1 MGFIGLMATTHV
13 VMAIAGCCFFL
24 GDSSM
29 AMIVIAAVG
38 SQIPDLDTTTSVVG
52 RMFYPVSAWIEQR
65 YPHRT
70 VTHSL
75 GLTVWIAAVAIIPW
89 ILLNYSWRYWVAL
102 PLAHLLSCL
111 GDTLTKTGIAWLWPN
126 PARVVFLKNP
136 HRRIETGTPT
146 EYLLLVVLVVVAL
159 IATDI
164 NTNGGLWLAITRS
177 LGNAQAVEA
186 VMNESGAQR
195 HIWVEMSGVMAGD
208 RTPID
213 RRFFVVDQS
222 GPNRFVIQDDQGI
235 YETEVQIMPSRMRVE
250 PGETATV
257 REEAIVLNDEPL
269 LDRLITLY
277 ESNPNSAI
285 YLSGNMTVDAP
296 EEISPPLTPNQLQT
310 IIKSGNQIQ
319 LHYAD
324 IVTLGRMSD
333 NQWATGQ
340 IVARIFTPPPF

>member
-1 MGFIGLMATTHV
+1 MFIGLMATTHV

-24 GDSSM
+24 GDSSLP
-29 AMIVIAAVG
+29 MIAIAAVG

-52 RMFYPVSAWIEQR
+52 RLFYPVSHWIEQR

-75 GLTVWIAAVAIIPW
+75 GLTIWIAAVAIVPW

-126 PARVVFLKNP
+126 PARVVFLRNP

-146 EYLLLVVLVVVAL
+146 EYFLLVVLVAIAL
-159 IATDI
+159 LATDI

-195 HIWVEMSGVMAGD
+195 HIWVEVNGVMTGD
-208 RTPID
+208 RNPIN
-213 RRFFVVDQS
+213 RRFFVVAQS
-222 GPNRFVIQDDQGI
+222 GPKRFVIQDDQGI
-235 YETEVQIMPSRMRVE
+235 YETETQIIAHRMRVE
-250 PGETATV
+250 PGEVAAV
-257 REEAIVLNDEPL
+257 REEAIAFNDEPL
-269 LDRLITLY
+269 LDPLITLY
-277 ESNPNSAI
+277 EANPSSAI
-285 YLSGNMTVDAP
+285 YLTGSITVDAP
-296 EEISPPLTPNQLQT
+296 EEMHPALTPNQLQT
-310 IIKSGNQIQ
+310 IVKTGNQIQ

-324 IVTLGRMSD
+324 LVTLGKLSS

-340 IVARIFTPPPF
+340 MIARIVTPTPF